1 MNEVSYGCC
10 YFVTFRWIGDICLSS
25 PVICGIAK
33 KAHKYDRNCVLNI
46 LVGWSFI
53 GWVAA
58 LVWALVNSGDKK

>member
-1 MNEVSYGCC
+1 MDVIILLF
-10 YFVTFRWIGDICLSS
+10 FVGLVIFVYLPPSFVALQRKHVNTTAIC
-25 PVICGIAK
+25 A
-33 KAHKYDRNCVLNI
+33 LNI

>member
-1 MNEVSYGCC
+1 MDVVILLFSVGLVIFAYLLPS
-10 YFVTFRWIGDICLSS
+10 FVALQRKHANTTAI
-25 PVICGIAK
+25 
-33 KAHKYDRNCVLNI
+33 CVLNI